1 MSRKKLE
8 SRSAHKTGKSSNR
21 AMNGYVHVAK
31 PATASQILRDLG
43 ISPTQMKRLLQTLD
57 FAGAQS

>member
-1 MSRKKLE
+1 MSRKKVE
-8 SRSAHKTGKSSNR
+8 AGTVRKASRPANR
-21 AMNGYVHVAK
+21 AVNGYVHVAE

-43 ISPTQMKRLLQTLD
+43 ISQAQAKRLLQGLN